1 MPSNNNNNN
10 GGGGGEKFST
20 IDEETLMV
28 ASNDPND
35 PNGTIAAMKDISYYV
50 NEIKKEKAGKR
61 KLFHALHKLA
71 GELKKVKSQVKED
84 SYKNTN
90 WYEGGLWRAPQV
102 LPEAQRTTST
112 QDVARPRDA
121 ISLSDMFFNLVVVVG
136 FTRVGLA
143 ITRTSAVK
151 LEDLLYFATFWT
163 IWGKEASY
171 SSRFDTTD
179 LSAKLETL
187 FACFAVLFASLSVSL
202 PMESEGG
209 ARIMYMAGF
218 CSFMHFALSARVLW
232 WYKDA
237 TINTIDQHVKNY
249 AIFNTAMNMLE
260 TCTWVFG
267 VIFVPRQ
274 YRWIVFLAGVGL
286 ALRVPRA
293 FLANDFHAANSQ
305 RGVLFILLL
314 GFLLQSVV
322 VVATDFFEWDTPN
335 WEQYSFIGA
344 CCLLLF
350 CIKLLYVDD
359 ANTLATDH
367 ALLVNRTAAWFFNIG
382 QFALLFTTTIMGSG
396 LNLLTHSY
404 LAATA
409 ALPGP
414 AKNFACGGFAAVI
427 LSTMFI
433 KSMHLKRVPVDG
445 SQRALFVGAYIL
457 QALATFAVAG
467 ICIAMCFGEAGYL
480 QILMENDVELLW
492 VLCGFAVLLVLLNLL
507 DEGLELALQGEN
519 ENNGSEFLVSPFGFW
534 WCLKPEVGLDEM
546 MAEEAAAQQSLT
558 ARQVHSSGR
567 LSELSPLLGES
578 VANMRLSTFDL
589 NNMA

>member
-1 MPSNNNNNN
+1 VINLCFVVFLKNQNIVQENNSRSSNPPTVETTIMPPTTVPFV
-10 GGGGGEKFST
+10 K
-20 IDEETLMV
+20 IDEEM
-28 ASNDPND
+28 AMSAGDMSAAD
-35 PNGTIAAMKDISYYV
+35 PNGTIAAIKDIAYYR

-71 GELKKVKSQVKED
+71 GELKKVKSKVKED
-84 SYKNTN
+84 AYRNTA

-112 QDVARPRDA
+112 QDRARPRDA

-151 LEDLLYFATFWT
+151 IEDLLYFATFWT

-179 LSAKLETL
+179 LSAKVETL
-187 FACFAVLFASLSVSL
+187 LACFAVLFASLSVSL
-202 PMESEGG
+202 PMDSEGG

-218 CSFMHFALSARVLW
+218 CSFLHFGLSARVLW
-232 WYKDA
+232 WYRDA
-237 TINTIDQHVKNY
+237 STYSVDQHVKNY
-249 AIFNTAMNMLE
+249 ATFNTLMNLIE
-260 TCTWVFG
+260 TSTWICGVF
-267 VIFVPRQ
+267 FVPTN
-274 YRWIVFLAGVGL
+274 YRWIVFLVAVAM

-293 FLANDFHAANSQ
+293 FLANDFHGACVSDVLYCWGRNGSELTEEWTSTRVFVSQNLIQLCFVFFTAANSQ

-314 GFLLQSVV
+314 GFMLQSVV

-344 CCLLLF
+344 CCLLMF

-359 ANTLATDH
+359 ANTLAADH

-382 QFALLFTTTIMGSG
+382 QFALLFSTTIMGSG

-414 AKNFACGGFAAVI
+414 AKNLVCGGFAAVL
-427 LSTMFI
+427 LSTTFI
-433 KSMHLKRVPVDG
+433 KSMHIKRVPVDG
-445 SQRALFVGAYIL
+445 GQRALFVGAYVV
-457 QALATFAVAG
+457 QALATLAVAG

-480 QILMENDVELLW
+480 QILMENDVEL
-492 VLCGFAVLLVLLNLL
+492 
-507 DEGLELALQGEN
+507 
-519 ENNGSEFLVSPFGFW
+519 
-534 WCLKPEVGLDEM
+534 M
-546 MAEEAAAQQSLT
+546 
-558 ARQVHSSGR
+558 
-567 LSELSPLLGES
+567 
-578 VANMRLSTFDL
+578 
-589 NNMA
+589 